1 MKIKVTFW
9 WLYFSCLFRK
19 TRLKSAQKKKMGTD
33 LANPKEICTFARV
46 MRLSEKIVS
55 VVLVLLAIV
64 LAVLCVRSVWFTQE
78 AADKQEQQMYH
89 GRY

>member
-1 MKIKVTFW
+1 
-9 WLYFSCLFRK
+9 
-19 TRLKSAQKKKMGTD
+19 
-33 LANPKEICTFARV
+33 